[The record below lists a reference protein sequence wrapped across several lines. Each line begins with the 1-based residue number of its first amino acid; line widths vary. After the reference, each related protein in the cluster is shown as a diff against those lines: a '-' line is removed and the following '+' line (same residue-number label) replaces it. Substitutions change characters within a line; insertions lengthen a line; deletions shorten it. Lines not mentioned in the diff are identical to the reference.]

1 MKKLL
6 CMLLTVVMLLPVM
19 SIHAAELPFTDVV
32 EGSWYEES
40 VAYCYANGLMN
51 GTGDTTFS
59 PKGMVT
65 REQFVQALANKEGVD
80 LSAYAAAAANTP
92 FTDVPAGKWYS
103 NAIEWARA
111 NDIVA
116 GVSATKF
123 GLGVKV
129 TREQI
134 ATMFMRYAALK
145 GQKTDF
151 DLPESDKSIFLD
163 MADVS
168 SWAQTGVDYAIAVG
182 IFKGDASNNI
192 RPKAEATRMELA
204 AVLQR
209 VNVRAENRILCW
221 GDSLTMGIET
231 GWSDFVDI
239 PYAER
244 LGEYLGVESV
254 NLGIG
259 SETSD
264 MIAMRQGGIPIYVDH
279 LTIPEDC
286 TPVEITVMVDGSDEV
301 SSFGLYGFE
310 GVNDVEIAGVKG
322 KITGKNGQTDGRFNT
337 SVYFTRNESGEKVE
351 ITERTRI
358 ITKYMNEKRADD
370 ILVIWVGSNDLYGA
384 NDTSLF
390 ETIVA
395 NQEAMINYAGTDEF
409 IIVGYTAD
417 MYIGNNNYRTC
428 VDDFNA
434 LMAEKWGEK
443 FLNVKAYMGTEQCL
457 ADHGITPTEKDMEF
471 LNKGWIP
478 PSLLEDSANLIHFN
492 QLGYDIVAD
501 MVAEKIVE
509 LGYLD

>member
-6 CMLLTVVMLLPVM
+6 CMLLCALMLVPMM
-19 SIHAAELPFTDVV
+19 SIDAAELPFEDVA
-32 EGSWYEES
+32 EGSWYEEA
-40 VAYCYANGLMN
+40 VAYCYENGLMN
-51 GTGDTTFS
+51 GVSETKFEPKTT
-59 PKGMVT
+59 VT

-80 LSAYAAAAANTP
+80 LSAYAEAAEATP

-103 NAIEWARA
+103 NAIEWARS
-111 NDIVA
+111 NEIVA
-116 GVSATKF
+116 GTSATTF
-123 GLGVKV
+123 GVGVKV
-129 TREQI
+129 TREQM
-134 ATMFMRYAALK
+134 ATMFARYAQGK
-145 GQKTDF
+145 GQKIDYAA
-151 DLPESDKSIFLD
+151 DLDSFGDKAKI
-163 MADVS
+163 S
-168 SWAQTGVDYAIAVG
+168 SWALDGVNYAVAVG
-182 IFKGDASNNI
+182 LFKGNDKGNFA
-192 RPKAEATRMELA
+192 PQGQATRMELA
-204 AVLQR
+204 TVLQR
-209 VNVRAENRILCW
+209 VNVRGENRILCW

-231 GWSDFVDI
+231 GWGNFVDI

-264 MIAMRQGGIPIYVDH
+264 MIAMRQGGIPIYVDS
-279 LTIPEDC
+279 LNIPADC
-286 TPVEITVMVDGSDEV
+286 TPVEIAIMIDGSDEI

-322 KITGKNGQTDGRFNT
+322 KITGKNGDTTGRFNT
-337 SVYFTRNESGEKVE
+337 TVYFTRNEPGEAVE
-351 ITERTRI
+351 ITERTQI
-358 ITKYMNEKRADD
+358 ITKYMTEKRDDD

-390 ETIVA
+390 DTIVA
-395 NQEAMINYAGTDEF
+395 NQQAIIDFAGTDEF

-434 LMAEKWGEK
+434 LMAEKWGDK
-443 FLNVKAYMGTEQCL
+443 FVNVKAYMGTEQCL
-457 ADHGITPTEKDMEF
+457 ADYGITPTEHDMEF
-471 LNKGWIP
+471 LNNGWIP

>member
-1 MKKLL
+1 MKKFI
-6 CMLLTVVMLLPVM
+6 CMLLTVVMLIPMM
-19 SIHAAELPFTDVV
+19 SIYAAELPFEDVS
-32 EGSWYEES
+32 EKSWYYDP
-40 VAYCYANGLMN
+40 VKYCYENGIMN
-51 GTGDTTFS
+51 GVSDTEFNPTGT
-59 PKGMVT
+59 VT

-80 LSAYAAAAANTP
+80 LSAYADAAADTP

-134 ATMFMRYAALK
+134 ATMFMRYASLK

-151 DLPESDKSIFLD
+151 DLPESDENTFLD
-163 MADVS
+163 ISSVS
-168 SWAQTGVDYAIAVG
+168 SWAQEGVNYAIAVG
-182 IFKGDASNNI
+182 IYKGDSSNNI

-204 AVLQR
+204 TVLQR

-231 GWSDFVDI
+231 GWGNFVDI

-264 MIAMRQGGIPIYVDH
+264 MIAMRQGGIPIYVDY
-279 LTIPEDC
+279 LNIPADC
-286 TPVEITVMVDGSDEV
+286 TPVEISIMIDGSDEIT
-301 SSFGLYGFE
+301 SFGLYGFE
-310 GVNDVEIAGVKG
+310 GVNDVEIAGIKG
-322 KITGKNGQTDGRFNT
+322 KITGKNGDTSGRFNT
-337 SVYFTRNESGEKVE
+337 SVYFTRNEPGEAVK
-351 ITERTRI
+351 ITERTQI
-358 ITKYMNEKRADD
+358 ITKYMTEKREDD
-370 ILVIWVGSNDLYGA
+370 ILVIWIGSNDLYGA
-384 NDTSLF
+384 SDTSLF
-390 ETIVA
+390 DTIVA
-395 NQEAMINYAGTDEF
+395 NQQAMIDYAGTDEF
-409 IIVGYTAD
+409 VIVGYTAD
-417 MYIGNNNYRTC
+417 MYIGNDSYRTC

-434 LMAEKWGEK
+434 LMAEKWGDK
-443 FLNVKAYMGTEQCL
+443 FIDVKAYMGTEQCL
-457 ADHGITPTEKDMEF
+457 TDHGITPTEHDMEF

-478 PSLLEDSANLIHFN
+478 PSLLEDSTNLIHFN